1 MHITD
6 YAFAE
11 TTFAIAQI
19 EIPHTDKGI
28 IKTKRQYLI
37 TLLQKALTPTVQGLG
52 VTLADILKMLETQFL
67 LGSGLGH
74 DTDAR
79 NKTSRENVTLDIVHG
94 IQGFGIAGIFNS
106 DGLNQC
112 QTIRFQQFT
121 AFVEIGR

>member
-37 TLLQKALTPTVQGLG
+37 TLLQKALAPAVQGLG
-52 VTLADILKMLETQFL
+52 ITLADIFQMLETQFL
-67 LGSGLGH
+67 LRSCLGH
-74 DTDAR
+74 DTDAG
-79 NKTSRENVTLDIVHG
+79 NKTARENVTLDVVHG
-94 IQGFGIAGIFNS
+94 IQSFGIAGIFNG
-106 DGLNQC
+106 D
-112 QTIRFQQFT
+112 R
-121 AFVEIGR
+121 